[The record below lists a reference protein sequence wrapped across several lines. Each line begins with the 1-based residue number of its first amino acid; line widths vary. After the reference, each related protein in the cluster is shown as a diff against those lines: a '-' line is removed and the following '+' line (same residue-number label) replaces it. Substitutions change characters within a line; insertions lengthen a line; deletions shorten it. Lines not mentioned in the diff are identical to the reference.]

1 LSNAIRRFLQRARR
15 TCKRLAQ
22 STHSPWTD
30 SANRKKTQR
39 GVGLMI
45 EIVLEIVLEIML
57 EIMLDRGLMIS
68 VLSFH

>member
-45 EIVLEIVLEIML
+45 EIVLEIVLEMMI
-57 EIMLDRGLMIS
+57 DRGLMIG